1 MRRDPGNG
9 RRRDPKTTRPCC
21 RPGQRPGSVAVC
33 PAVLLLLLVS
43 GCGTGGPLDPV
54 DALLT
59 ASPQQGVPPVI
70 VGPEDDPRPW
80 PMDPWTFRSHAIHG
94 DTLTLSIQ
102 YGGGC
107 RVHRFALLV
116 NPAFRESHPVQVS
129 ARLAH
134 DADGDMCRALI
145 SEDLRFDLGPLRRH
159 YQAAYGSGP
168 GVISIVLAGRRLTYE
183 F

>member
-1 MRRDPGNG
+1 MQRKGIERAQGAGTDG
-9 RRRDPKTTRPCC
+9 RPLYGTR
-21 RPGQRPGSVAVC
+21 SFAFSTVAG
-33 PAVLLLLLVS
+33 LLLLLSACS
-43 GCGTGGPLDPV
+43 GGDPLDPV
-54 DALLT
+54 GASLTTFPQTDVPSVLLV
-59 ASPQQGVPPVI
+59 S
-70 VGPEDDPRPW
+70 EDDPRPW
-80 PMDPWTFRSHAIHG
+80 PMDPWTFVSHALDG

-116 NPAFRESHPVQVS
+116 DPVFRESHPVQVS

-145 SEDLRFDLGPLRRH
+145 SEDLHFDLAPLRRH
-159 YQAAYGSGP
+159 YQEAYGEGP
-168 GVISIVLAGRRLTYE
+168 GVIAFILEGWRITYE